1 ADLFLVPFSGGA
13 NLGFPR
19 CFALCAVHR
28 LPYTNNIS
36 IHRSSLLVLIQPSSC
51 LFVKRFVASAQSR
64 AGGKQRIT
72 TTARVH
78 DTAGFARTPP
88 SSNMAFCFQC
98 VSNSEVG
105 VVERLGKFT
114 GLAAPGLNCILWPI
128 DNIVAKIS
136 TRVQQLDVR
145 METKTKDNVFV
156 TAVVSVQYQPIKEKI
171 YDAFYRLTDPQAQIR
186 SYVFDVVRSTLP
198 KLDLDQAFD
207 SKEDIAVAVKNQLE
221 EVMKEYGYMILQA
234 LVTDM
239 DPDPRVKEAMNEINA
254 SKRMREA
261 ATNKAEADKIMQVK
275 AAEAEAESKYLSGVG
290 VSRQRKAIVDGLRD
304 SVQTFA
310 ETIDGTSPKDVMD
323 LLLLTQ
329 YFDMLRDVG
338 QSSRAATVFL
348 PHAPQSVAAI
358 QAAMRDGFMQ
368 GQAGSTDTP
377 PPNMQQH
384 KMVR

>member
-1 ADLFLVPFSGGA
+1 
-13 NLGFPR
+13 
-19 CFALCAVHR
+19 
-28 LPYTNNIS
+28 
-36 IHRSSLLVLIQPSSC
+36 
-51 LFVKRFVASAQSR
+51 
-64 AGGKQRIT
+64 
-72 TTARVH
+72 
-78 DTAGFARTPP
+78 
-88 SSNMAFCFQC
+88 MAFCFQC

-128 DNIVAKIS
+128 DVIVAKIS

-221 EVMKEYGYMILQA
+221 EVMKEYGYQILQA

-304 SVQTFA
+304 SVQNFA
-310 ETIDGTSPKDVMD
+310 EAIDGTSPKDVMD

-368 GQAGSTDTP
+368 GQAGSTETP